1 VENRIRAALES
12 VRPLLRVD
20 DVEIELLRFDAVNHV
35 AHLRV
40 QGGCPDCNMTVATLT
55 RGIEAHLRQRVP
67 EVEAVEAD
75 SPKQA

>member
-1 VENRIRAALES
+1 VEKRIRAALES
-12 VRPLLRVD
+12 MRPLLRVD
-20 DVEIELLRFDAVNHV
+20 DFEIELVRFDAANRV

-40 QGGCPDCNMTVATLT
+40 EGGCPDCDMTAATLT

-75 SPKQA
+75 SRDKV

>member
-1 VENRIRAALES
+1 MEGRIRAALVS
-12 VRPLLRVD
+12 MRPLLRVED
-20 DVEIELLRFDAVNHV
+20 FEIELVRFDASQGV

-40 QGGCPDCNMTVATLT
+40 EGGCPDCDMTAATLT

-75 SPKQA
+75 SSEKI